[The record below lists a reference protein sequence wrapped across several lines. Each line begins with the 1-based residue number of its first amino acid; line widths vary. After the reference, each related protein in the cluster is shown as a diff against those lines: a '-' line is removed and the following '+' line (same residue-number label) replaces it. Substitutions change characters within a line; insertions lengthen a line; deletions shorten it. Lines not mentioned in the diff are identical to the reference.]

1 MTDHAQHQTM
11 GHPSPWPW
19 IVILATLG
27 LLYAIGLVRQ
37 PQSKHWNPWRTLR
50 WYAGLLVAGAALIG
64 PLPVAAQT
72 SFVAHMTG
80 HLLLGMLA
88 PILLVLGA
96 PITLGLRAL
105 PVARSRRCVR
115 LLSQPA
121 FALVAHPVTAAVLN
135 MGGLA
140 VLYTTD
146 LYRIMHEH
154 ALVHVVVHA
163 HVLLAG
169 YLFTAAMIGLDPV
182 IHRPSYLYRAV
193 VLVLAMGVHSILAKS
208 LYAYP
213 PAGVPGDQAQAGSML
228 MYYGGDAVDLVL
240 IVIFCAQWFRATRP
254 PPRIVPAALPSG

>member
-1 MTDHAQHQTM
+1 MTDHAHHQTM
-11 GHPSPWPW
+11 ANPSPWQW
-19 IVILATLG
+19 FVLLVTLG
-27 LLYAIGLVRQ
+27 LLYAIGLARQ
-37 PQSKHWNPWRTLR
+37 PRTKHWNPWRTLR

-72 SFVAHMTG
+72 SFVAHMAG

-88 PILLVLGA
+88 PIMLVLGA

-105 PVARSRRCVR
+105 PVARSRQCVR
-115 LLSQPA
+115 LLSRRA
-121 FALVAHPVTAAVLN
+121 IAVVAHPVTAAVLN
-135 MGGLA
+135 MGGLV

-154 ALVHVVVHA
+154 AGVHVLVHA

-193 VLVLAMGVHSILAKS
+193 VLVLAMAAHSILAKS
-208 LYAYP
+208 LYAHP
-213 PAGVPGDQAQAGSML
+213 PVGVPIDQAQAGSML

-254 PPRIVPAALPSG
+254 RPRTVALPSAG

>member
-1 MTDHAQHQTM
+1 MTGHAQHQTM

-19 IVILATLG
+19 IVLLAMLG
-27 LLYAIGLVRQ
+27 LIYAIGLARQ
-37 PQSKHWNPWRTLR
+37 SRSKHWNPWRTLR

-64 PLPVAAQT
+64 PLPVSAQT

-96 PITLGLRAL
+96 PITLSLRAL
-105 PVARSRRCVR
+105 SVARSRQCVR
-115 LLSQPA
+115 LLSRPA
-121 FALVAHPVTAAVLN
+121 FAFVAHPVTAAVLN
-135 MGGLA
+135 MGGLV

-154 ALVHVVVHA
+154 ALVHILVHG

-193 VLVLAMGVHSILAKS
+193 VLVLAMGVHSTLAKS
-208 LYAYP
+208 LYASP
-213 PAGVPGDQAQAGSML
+213 PPGVPTDQAQAGSML

-254 PPRIVPAALPSG
+254 RPRTVPAALSSG

>member
-1 MTDHAQHQTM
+1 MTDHARNQMM
-11 GHPSPWPW
+11 GTPSPWPW
-19 IVILATLG
+19 IALLGMLG
-27 LLYAIGLVRQ
+27 LVYALGLARQ
-37 PQSKHWNPWRTLR
+37 PRTKHWNPWRTLR

-64 PLPVAAQT
+64 PLPAAAQT
-72 SFVAHMTG
+72 NFVAHMTG

-105 PVARSRRCVR
+105 PVVRSRQCVR
-115 LLSQPA
+115 LLARPA
-121 FALVAHPVTAAVLN
+121 ISIVAHPVSAAILN
-135 MGGLA
+135 MGGLV

-154 ALVHVVVHA
+154 AVVHVLVHA

-169 YLFTAAMIGLDPV
+169 YLFTAAMIGPDPV

-193 VLVLAMGVHSILAKS
+193 VLVLAMGIHSILAKS
-208 LYAYP
+208 LYASP
-213 PAGVPGDQAQAGSML
+213 PAGVSIDQAQAGSML

-254 PPRIVPAALPSG
+254 RSHTVPAAQPSG